1 MTRFVG
7 EAVGDRKRTGTYTS
21 SARKRDLDAFLETGV
36 HPALERAAAA
46 AAAAPPPRPL
56 PPRRPGRAHVY
67 LRLAVAAAG
76 ASRAAAAQE
85 EPAQVL
91 IELFDDVAPAAAAA
105 LRARLEPP
113 GGGGG
118 GGAAAPLAGAP
129 IHRLLPGIALFTGR
143 ADPRD
148 RRGAPRVAVRRCA
161 ALGHAEAG
169 AVSIALD
176 GGEVCFALAAA
187 PHLDADWQ
195 VAGRVAGGLEALL
208 RVSDAGATA
217 PDDVPRL
224 RAVIARC
231 GVADADG
238 GELSGGAGGGA
249 AATPAAAA
257 AAARAA
263 AEAARGAVVE
273 ACAAGL
279 ARRAEG
285 GGGGGGGGAARALDA
300 LLGGGSGSSSSE
312 DEGAGAGD

>member
-21 SARKRDLDAFLETGV
+21 SARKRDLDAFLETGF

-67 LRLAVAAAG
+67 LRLAAAAPG

-91 IELFDDVAPAAAAA
+91 VELFDDVAPAAAAA

-118 GGAAAPLAGAP
+118 APAPLAGAP
-129 IHRLLPGIALFTGR
+129 IHRLLPGVALFTGR

-195 VAGRVAGGLEALL
+195 VAGRVVGGLDALL

-217 PDDVPRL
+217 PDDAPRL

-231 GVADADG
+231 GAADADG
-238 GELSGGAGGGA
+238 AELSGGAGGVA
-249 AATPAAAA
+249 AATPAETA

-285 GGGGGGGGAARALDA
+285 GGGGGGAAAARALDA
-300 LLGGGSGSSSSE
+300 LLGGGSGSSSSSE
-312 DEGAGAGD
+312 GEGAGD